1 MNLRAL
7 VDVFRI
13 KAQDNV
19 RPYLWPDD
27 ELAQLFSD
35 AEQEAAIRA
44 RLITDRAEI
53 SIAAGEASIDLPKCL
68 FDIQYAELRSAD
80 GTAREIKGTDR
91 VTLDASRPGWR
102 TKAEPPTGYI
112 HDDRTLTLSAIP
124 DVDYTLYLEFF
135 RGPAARLENDGD
147 EPEIAEQHH
156 MALLDWVLFRAYEKP
171 DADTMNPGKSAD
183 GEARFTAYFGPRPNA
198 DLRRRQN
205 ANRPH
210 RNRLHM

>member
-27 ELAQLFSD
+27 EVAAWFSD

-44 RLITDRAEI
+44 RLITDHEEI
-53 SIAAGEASIDLPKCL
+53 AIAAGEAGIDLPKCL

-102 TKAEPPTGYI
+102 TKTEPPTGYI
-112 HDDRTLTLSAIP
+112 HDDRTLTFGAIP
-124 DVDYTLYLEFF
+124 DADYTLYLEFF
-135 RGPAARLENDGD
+135 RVPAARLENDSD

-171 DADTMNPGKSAD
+171 DADTMNPGKSAE
-183 GEARFTAYFGPRPNA
+183 GEARFTAYFGQRPNA